1 MKNIQ
6 KEIAALFLIL
16 NCLALPVEKKDK
28 IDLPKIDAASKT
40 QDDIHQQSK
49 KDNLE
54 VRINSHKQI
63 DQDYEKAK
71 EEIHKKFNNT
81 SKKSNKK
88 RNNNYYKDLK
98 NYHQANFKIWLD
110 LKNELKASNLNLKD
124 LEEMNEAV
132 LNPVNEFIEK
142 AHESDLKYNDTLN
155 KIHEQYTKSV
165 GQAVE
170 QRDQY
175 QDKVRTEAV
184 DKIIINLDNLFKKIK
199 DDSCSIVADKAI
211 KDFAT
216 KRKANLQKF
225 LTKENENRQALKK
238 VKQQAHKEYTA
249 EISKARIDKSLKNL
263 KALKEER
270 EKEAKTIIKQLSD
283 N

>member
-6 KEIAALFLIL
+6 KEIAVLFLIL

-28 IDLPKIDAASKT
+28 IDLPKIDAPIKT
-40 QDDIHQQSK
+40 QDIHQQSK

-54 VRINSHKQI
+54 IRINSHKKI

-88 RNNNYYKDLK
+88 RNDKHYKDLK
-98 NYHQANFKIWLD
+98 NYHHANFKIWLD
-110 LKNELKASNLNLKD
+110 LKNELKSSNLNSKD
-124 LEEMNEAV
+124 LEEMNEVV
-132 LNPVNEFIEK
+132 LKPVNEFIKK

-155 KIHEQYTKSV
+155 KIHDQYTKSV
-165 GQAVE
+165 EQAVE

-175 QDKVRTEAV
+175 QDKVRTESL

-199 DDSCSIVADKAI
+199 NDNCSIVVDKAI

-225 LTKENENRQALKK
+225 LTKENETRQALKK
-238 VKQQAHKEYTA
+238 TKQQAHKEYSA
-249 EISKARIDKSLKNL
+249 EISKERIDKSLKNL
-263 KALKEER
+263 KVLKEER
-270 EKEAKTIIKQLSD
+270 EKEVKIIINQLCD

>member
-28 IDLPKIDAASKT
+28 IDLPKIDAPIKT
-40 QDDIHQQSK
+40 QDIHQQSK

-54 VRINSHKQI
+54 IRINSHKKI

-88 RNNNYYKDLK
+88 RNDKHYKDLK
-98 NYHQANFKIWLD
+98 NYHHANFKIWLD
-110 LKNELKASNLNLKD
+110 LKNELKSSNLNSKD
-124 LEEMNEAV
+124 LEEMNEVV
-132 LNPVNEFIEK
+132 LKPVNEFIKK

-155 KIHEQYTKSV
+155 KIHDQYTKSV
-165 GQAVE
+165 EQAVE

-175 QDKVRTEAV
+175 QDKVRTESL

-199 DDSCSIVADKAI
+199 NDNCSIVVDKAI

-225 LTKENENRQALKK
+225 LTKENETRQALKK
-238 VKQQAHKEYTA
+238 TKQQAHKEYSA
-249 EISKARIDKSLKNL
+249 EISKERIDKSLKNL
-263 KALKEER
+263 KVLKEER
-270 EKEAKTIIKQLSD
+270 EKEVKIIINQLCD

>member
-28 IDLPKIDAASKT
+28 IDLPKIDAPIKT
-40 QDDIHQQSK
+40 QDIHQQAK
-49 KDNLE
+49 KDNFE
-54 VRINSHKQI
+54 SRINSHKQI
-63 DQDYEKAK
+63 DLDYEKAK

-98 NYHQANFKIWLD
+98 NYHHANFKIWLD
-110 LKNELKASNLNLKD
+110 LKNELKFSNLNSKD

-132 LNPVNEFIEK
+132 LNPINEFIEK
-142 AHESDLKYNDTLN
+142 AHESDLKYNDTLT

-184 DKIIINLDNLFKKIK
+184 DKIITNLDNLFKKIK
-199 DDSCSIVADKAI
+199 DDNCSIVADKAI

-225 LTKENENRQALKK
+225 LAKENESRQALKK
-238 VKQQAHKEYTA
+238 AKQQVHKEYSA

-270 EKEAKTIIKQLSD
+270 EKEAKTIVTQLSD

>member
-6 KEIAALFLIL
+6 KKIAALFLIL

-28 IDLPKIDAASKT
+28 IDSPKIDAPIKT
-40 QDDIHQQSK
+40 QDIHQQAK

-54 VRINSHKQI
+54 SRINSHKQI

-88 RNNNYYKDLK
+88 RNNNHYKDLK

-110 LKNELKASNLNLKD
+110 LKNELKASNLNSKD
-124 LEEMNEAV
+124 LEEMNKAV

-155 KIHEQYTKSV
+155 QIHEQYTKSV

-199 DDSCSIVADKAI
+199 DDNCSIVPDKAI
-211 KDFAT
+211 KNFAT

-225 LTKENENRQALKK
+225 LTKENESRQALKK
-238 VKQQAHKEYTA
+238 TKQQAHKEYTA

-270 EKEAKTIIKQLSD
+270 EKEAKTIITQLS
-283 N
+283 NN

>member
-6 KEIAALFLIL
+6 KEIAVLFLIL

-28 IDLPKIDAASKT
+28 IDLPKIDAPIKT
-40 QDDIHQQSK
+40 QDIHQQAK
-49 KDNLE
+49 KDNFE
-54 VRINSHKQI
+54 SRINSHKQI

-88 RNNNYYKDLK
+88 RNNNHYKDLK
-98 NYHQANFKIWLD
+98 NYHHANFKTWLD
-110 LKNELKASNLNLKD
+110 LKNELKASNLNSKD
-124 LEEMNEAV
+124 LEEMNKAV

-142 AHESDLKYNDTLN
+142 AHESDLKYNDTLT

-165 GQAVE
+165 EQAVE

-184 DKIIINLDNLFKKIK
+184 DKIITNLDNLFKKIK
-199 DDSCSIVADKAI
+199 DDNCSIVADKAI

-225 LTKENENRQALKK
+225 LTKENETRQALKK
-238 VKQQAHKEYTA
+238 TKQQAHKEYSA
-249 EISKARIDKSLKNL
+249 EISKERIDKSLKNL
-263 KALKEER
+263 KVLKEER
-270 EKEAKTIIKQLSD
+270 EKEVKIIINQLCD